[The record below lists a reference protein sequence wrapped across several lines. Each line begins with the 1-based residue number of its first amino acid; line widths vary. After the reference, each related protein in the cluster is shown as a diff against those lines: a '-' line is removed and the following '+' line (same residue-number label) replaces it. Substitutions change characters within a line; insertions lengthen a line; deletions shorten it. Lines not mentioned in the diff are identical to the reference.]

1 MPRSNVNKRTN
12 SLVKLPVNLQKNY
25 FVLSIELIKLES
37 NLFIK
42 ARSISKI
49 QAIYRAKVAVVI
61 LKYDY
66 MTFLKHG
73 ISSQTYHFYIL
84 KN

>member
-1 MPRSNVNKRTN
+1 M
-12 SLVKLPVNLQKNY
+12 KLPVNRQKND
-25 FVLSIELIKLES
+25 FVLSIELIKIEL

-42 ARSISKI
+42 ARCISKI
-49 QAIYRAKVAVVI
+49 QALYRAKVAVLI

-66 MTFLKHG
+66 MTFLKHA